1 MTTRK
6 QSRIPKIPPDTLR
19 KDTVRKGQDG
29 EWWTVTSDGWERLYK
44 HKFRTRKTRK
54 IKGALRN
61 LAETIGQI
69 TVFYNKEESCDQ
81 ANKPECIIPSYTI
94 RNTNFSEDNWSL
106 QYSEGIPD
114 SPTAKYMCKDIYS
127 GGLNKMDMVQQQ
139 LLQHY
144 TKYKNKHMI
153 SEFKI
158 IAESMKQY
166 YKRTGAW

>member
-1 MTTRK
+1 MKTRK
-6 QSRIPKIPPDTLR
+6 LPRISPNTLHV
-19 KDTVRKGQDG
+19 DAVRKGQDG
-29 EWWTVTSDGWERLYK
+29 QWYTVTSKGWERLYK
-44 HKFRTRKTRK
+44 NKFRTRKTRK
-54 IKGALRN
+54 IKGAIRD
-61 LAETIGQI
+61 LAETTGQI

-81 ANKPECIIPSYTI
+81 SNKPECIIPSYTI
-94 RNTNFSEDNWSL
+94 REDNWSL

-114 SPTAKYMCKDIYS
+114 TPTAKYMCKDIYV
-127 GGLNKMDMVQQQ
+127 GALNKMESIQKQ